1 MIVFFTQ
8 LAPCLIG
15 MEACSGA
22 HYWARRLQALGHTVK
37 LMAPQFVKPY
47 VKTNKHDAAD
57 AEAICE
63 AATRPSMR
71 FVPIKN
77 TEQQAVL
84 SIHRARQ
91 GFVKART
98 AQANQ
103 IRGLLL
109 EYGITI
115 PQGIKNIRKRV
126 PEILEDGENELP
138 GIFRQLLERL
148 SEHLKDLDGQVDE
161 LDTQI
166 HIWHQ
171 QNEASKRIACVP
183 GMGPITATALIASI
197 GDASSFTNGRQL
209 AAWLGLVPRQHSSGG
224 KPLLQGISKRGDT
237 YLRTLLVHG
246 GRSVVRVSSAKT
258 LPTYRW
264 LVDLGKRRNKNIAAV
279 ALANKNAR
287 IVWALLTY
295 LRLIASDAT
304 HLEQI
309 RFADN
314 EGGSMP
320 ESASIIS
327 KQLSSILISAHGAY
341 EQRKIKLKDKGN
353 VSTTTDDGRVNKKKR
368 VSSQNRKVNK
378 VVHVR
383 QGRICPKH
391 PGRKFKSTQ
400 IETSRTI
407 FDLIFTTRGV
417 KKILSSTS
425 VKRELYRMSSQI

>member
-1 MIVFFTQ
+1 MKTTTVGIDLAKNVFQVHGVNEHSKKVFNRQIRRNQMIAFFTQ

-63 AATRPSMR
+63 AVTRPSMR

-115 PQGIKNIRKRV
+115 PQGIKNITKRV

-148 SEHLKDLDGQVDE
+148 SEHLKDLDSQVDE

-183 GMGPITATALIASI
+183 GIGPITATALIASI

-224 KPLLQGISKRGDT
+224 KTLLQGISKRGDT

-264 LVDLGKRRNKNIAAV
+264 LVDLEKRRNRNIAAV

-287 IVWALLTY
+287 IVWALLT
-295 LRLIASDAT
+295 
-304 HLEQI
+304 
-309 RFADN
+309 
-314 EGGSMP
+314 
-320 ESASIIS
+320 
-327 KQLSSILISAHGAY
+327 
-341 EQRKIKLKDKGN
+341 
-353 VSTTTDDGRVNKKKR
+353 
-368 VSSQNRKVNK
+368 QNREYQSGFV
-378 VVHVR
+378 
-383 QGRICPKH
+383 
-391 PGRKFKSTQ
+391 TAA
-400 IETSRTI
+400 
-407 FDLIFTTRGV
+407 
-417 KKILSSTS
+417 
-425 VKRELYRMSSQI
+425 